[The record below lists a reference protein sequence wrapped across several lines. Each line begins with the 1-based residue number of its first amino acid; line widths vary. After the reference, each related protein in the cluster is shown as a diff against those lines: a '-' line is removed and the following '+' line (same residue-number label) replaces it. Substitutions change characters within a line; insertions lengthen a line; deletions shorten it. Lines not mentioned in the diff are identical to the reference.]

1 MLAAQPA
8 VRLTI
13 KNILFTTDFSP
24 ASEAALPYVVALA
37 RWYGSTVFVAHA
49 VPPEPIVMPME
60 PMPLDLNVEWVR
72 AERKMRLFL
81 ESHPMLRNKCDSV
94 LEQGEL
100 CDVISKLIL
109 SNDID
114 LLVLGTHGRQGLR
127 KVVMGSAAEEIFRR
141 ASCPVLTVGPQA
153 AHVPQEFE
161 TWKRI
166 LFATDFSPGSLRAL
180 PYALSLAE
188 ENQASLV
195 LLHLV
200 PLVPMHEQEEV
211 EGAIRERL
219 RSLVPAEAA
228 AWCTPEYVVRFDFP
242 GEGILSI
249 AREREADVIVM
260 GVRKSDHP
268 RTLAHLP
275 WATAHE
281 VVCRAHCPVLTV
293 RG

>member
-1 MLAAQPA
+1 
-8 VRLTI
+8 
-13 KNILFTTDFSP
+13 
-24 ASEAALPYVVALA
+24 
-37 RWYGSTVFVAHA
+37 
-49 VPPEPIVMPME
+49 MPME
-60 PMPLDLNVEWVR
+60 PMPLDLNSEWVS
-72 AERKMRLFL
+72 AEHKMKLFVDQ
-81 ESHPMLRNKCDSV
+81 HPFADTKFNTV

-109 SNDID
+109 KNDID

-141 ASCPVLTVGPQA
+141 ASCPVLTVGPHA
-153 AHVPQEFE
+153 AHVPHEFE

-200 PLVPMHEQEEV
+200 PLVPMHEEEQV
-211 EGAIRERL
+211 EAAIRERM
-219 RSLVPAEAA
+219 RKLVPAEAA
-228 AWCTPEYVVRFDFP
+228 TWCIPEYAVRFDFP
-242 GEGILSI
+242 AEGILSV